1 MGSLKNKINQLEERI
16 KNNREA
22 IAELDEMF
30 YKFSGPKGY
39 PTGTSWQ
46 DYDCIRGSKKEWDVF
61 KFAEEKQKLQMF
73 IEIDKRILEQLEK
86 NQAIITEIQ
95 NQPKTYDKVKYLKGL
110 GYRNVEIAKLLD
122 LTEQHICRIV
132 RRIREENNNL

>member
-1 MGSLKNKINQLEERI
+1 MGSLKNKINELEERI
-16 KNNREA
+16 KSNRKA

-30 YKFSGPKGY
+30 YKLSGPKGY

-73 IEIDKRILEQLEK
+73 IEIDERILEQLEK

-95 NQPKTYDKVKYLKGL
+95 NQPKNYDKVKYLKGL

>member
-1 MGSLKNKINQLEERI
+1 MGSLKNKINELEERI
-16 KNNREA
+16 KNNRKA

-73 IEIDKRILEQLEK
+73 IEIDKRILEQLKK

-95 NQPKTYDKVKYLKGL
+95 NQPKNYDKVKYLKGL

>member
-1 MGSLKNKINQLEERI
+1 MGSLKNKINELEERI
-16 KNNREA
+16 KNNKKA

-73 IEIDKRILEQLEK
+73 IEIDKRILEQLKK

-95 NQPKTYDKVKYLKGL
+95 NQPKNYDKVKYLKGL

>member
-1 MGSLKNKINQLEERI
+1 MGSLKNKINELEERI
-16 KNNREA
+16 KNNRKA
-22 IAELDEMF
+22 IAELDDMF

-73 IEIDKRILEQLEK
+73 IEIDKRILEQLKK

-95 NQPKTYDKVKYLKGL
+95 NQPKNYDKVKYLKGL

>member
-1 MGSLKNKINQLEERI
+1 MGSLKNKINELEERI
-16 KNNREA
+16 KSNRKA

-73 IEIDKRILEQLEK
+73 IEIDKRILEQLKK

-95 NQPKTYDKVKYLKGL
+95 NQPKNYDKVKYLKGL

>member
-1 MGSLKNKINQLEERI
+1 MGSLKNKINELEERI
-16 KNNREA
+16 KNNRKA

-73 IEIDKRILEQLEK
+73 IEIDKEILEQLKK

-95 NQPKTYDKVKYLKGL
+95 NQPKNYDKVKYLKRL
-110 GYRNVEIAKLLD
+110 GYRNVEIAELLD